1 MKDTLRLYIREILK
15 EMPIRQDFINT
26 YNTARQV
33 HRDQRRRSGEDY
45 FEHPKEVRNIVA
57 KMYPK
62 DRIAQLAALLHD
74 TLEDYEKGGVYG
86 SEEEVT
92 SEILK
97 SIKDS
102 GESREVLDV
111 VKSLTHDKSIPY
123 GQYLIDLSNDQTA
136 LRVKLSDMLHNSL
149 SSPSEKQKN
158 KYKSAFSSLLLHHNG
173 DLPGISTRHVKEL
186 SAALQI

>member
-74 TLEDYEKGGVYG
+74 TLEDYEKGGVYE

-92 SEILK
+92 AEIIK

>member
-74 TLEDYEKGGVYG
+74 TLEDYEKGGVYE

-92 SEILK
+92 AEIIK

-102 GESREVLDV
+102 GESREVLGV

>member
-158 KYKSAFSSLLLHHNG
+158 KYKDALSNLLLHYNG